1 MTTYSSH
8 ESLITGCVQT
18 HAQNTDTHS
27 RPQTSHSATAAYPCN
42 AVVIVQA
49 GIAKQFGDF

>member
-1 MTTYSSH
+1 M
-8 ESLITGCVQT
+8 QT
-18 HAQNTDTHS
+18 HAQNPDTHS

-49 GIAKQFGDF
+49 GITQNTILRFLIKDREAGQKY